1 MRRLSNTKLNAIT
14 LYLNFIVL
22 AVIGLVSNPLLVRFL
37 GVEAFGIWKACLRL
51 LDLTSVAD
59 GRASQALKW
68 IVAHKSLRESEDHM
82 RREVGSAIAVWMLW
96 LPILMTVISVML
108 WLLPHLI
115 KDIPPADLTAA
126 RMAAGLLGAN
136 ILLTGVMGVPDS
148 VLAGTNQGFRSYIV
162 MTTLLVFSN
171 VAMVLAA
178 WLGYGIIGL
187 GAATVAGSFL
197 TGLCTLL
204 VAYRYVSWWGV
215 KRPTWQD
222 VKRVL
227 SFSNW
232 TQVWSLVQM
241 LMLST
246 DILLISYL
254 VGPVLV
260 GKYTFTYYVT
270 QFAISICLMTGS
282 AITPRLGALVGAG
295 QLDEAAAVYNR
306 TREAVQSIALA
317 AACGLVLCNGIFVGR
332 WVGTSFYVGDMGNL
346 GMVLVMLQ
354 LVILRFD
361 AQIQDVGLQ
370 IRNKVIAGS
379 LGAVLAL
386 ALGALAYHLTS
397 NLLVMFLGIFIGRLP
412 LNVLF
417 PRQVRRL
424 IPTVRAD
431 YTGLL
436 GIAVTVAA
444 AFALS
449 MVWRPTGI
457 PGLVLTV
464 VVSLLLSGSGAL
476 AFIVS
481 GATRNALFARLMGS
495 LNQREGRLPQ

>member
-68 IVAHKSLRESEDHM
+68 IVAHKSLRESEDNM

-204 VAYRYVSWWGV
+204 VAYRYVSWWESSVRHG
-215 KRPTWQD
+215 
-222 VKRVL
+222 
-227 SFSNW
+227 
-232 TQVWSLVQM
+232 
-241 LMLST
+241 
-246 DILLISYL
+246 
-254 VGPVLV
+254 
-260 GKYTFTYYVT
+260 
-270 QFAISICLMTGS
+270 
-282 AITPRLGALVGAG
+282 
-295 QLDEAAAVYNR
+295 R
-306 TREAVQSIALA
+306 T
-317 AACGLVLCNGIFVGR
+317 
-332 WVGTSFYVGDMGNL
+332 
-346 GMVLVMLQ
+346 
-354 LVILRFD
+354 
-361 AQIQDVGLQ
+361 
-370 IRNKVIAGS
+370 
-379 LGAVLAL
+379 
-386 ALGALAYHLTS
+386 
-397 NLLVMFLGIFIGRLP
+397 
-412 LNVLF
+412 
-417 PRQVRRL
+417 
-424 IPTVRAD
+424 
-431 YTGLL
+431 
-436 GIAVTVAA
+436 
-444 AFALS
+444 
-449 MVWRPTGI
+449 
-457 PGLVLTV
+457 
-464 VVSLLLSGSGAL
+464 
-476 AFIVS
+476 
-481 GATRNALFARLMGS
+481 
-495 LNQREGRLPQ
+495 